1 MSRVYEELLD
11 RMRQVATLNSVAN
24 LLSWDQETMMPQK
37 AGDFRAEAL
46 ATIGRLAH
54 ERATDPRIGEL
65 LSECEAD
72 AALVTAPD
80 VAANLREMRRDYD
93 RAVKL
98 PSDLVAEMSEVS
110 SRALEAWKAARAASD
125 FAAFRPWLERQIGL
139 ARRKAACYGTPPGGE
154 AYDALLDEYEP
165 GTTAATLERVFR
177 PLRDELTPLLAAIA
191 EAAASR
197 PDESVRALPVPLE
210 RQRELNAVILGRI
223 GFDTAAGRLDLST
236 HPFSTGIAPYD
247 TRITTRYK
255 ETDFADALNSTLH
268 EAGHAMY
275 EQGVP
280 AAERWG
286 EPLGEPLGLGV
297 HESQSRLWENH
308 VGRSLAFWR
317 FALPIAREVVG
328 PVLDRYSPED
338 LYRAVNVVRPGLIRV
353 ESDEATYNLHVM
365 LRFDLER
372 ALVRGDLAVHDLPG
386 AWNDRVRRDLGLEV
400 PDDARGCLQDIHW
413 SMGAI
418 GYFPTYTLGT
428 LYAAQLWE
436 AIGKAI
442 PDVEAEIARGEFAPL
457 LGWLRVHVHAHGR
470 RYPASELC
478 ERLTGA
484 ALGHAPLLRHL
495 RSKLGSIYQETLSEP
510 GIRGQDARPIRG

>member
-1 MSRVYEELLD
+1 MSEVYTELLD

-24 LLSWDQETMMPQK
+24 LLSWDQETMMPPK
-37 AGDFRAEAL
+37 AGEFRAEAL
-46 ATIGRLAH
+46 AAIGRLAH
-54 ERATDPRIGEL
+54 QQATDPRVGEL
-65 LSECEAD
+65 LSQCEAD
-72 AALVTAPD
+72 ATLVARPD
-80 VAANLREMRRDYD
+80 AAANVREIRRDYE

-110 SRALEAWKAARAASD
+110 SRALEAWKAARTASD
-125 FAAFRPWLERQIGL
+125 FAAFRPWLERQVDL

-165 GTTAATLERVFR
+165 GTTAAMLERVFG
-177 PLRDELTPLLAAIA
+177 PLRDELAPLLAEIA
-191 EAAASR
+191 VAQERS
-197 PDESVRALPVPLE
+197 PDESVRALSVPLD
-210 RQRELNAVILGRI
+210 RQRALNGAILGRI

-236 HPFSTGIAPYD
+236 HPFSTGIAPHD

-255 ETDFADALNSTLH
+255 ETDFAEALNSTLH
-268 EAGHAMY
+268 EAGHALY

-317 FALPIAREVVG
+317 FVLPIAREAIG
-328 PVLDRYSPED
+328 HTLDRYSAED

-365 LRFDLER
+365 VRFDLER
-372 ALVRGDLAVHDLPG
+372 ALVRGDLAVRDLPG
-386 AWNDRVRRDLGLEV
+386 AWNDRVARDLGLVV

-436 AIGKAI
+436 AIRRAI
-442 PDVEAEIARGEFAPL
+442 PDVEESIARGEFAPL
-457 LGWLRVHVHAHGR
+457 LGWLRAQVHAHGR
-470 RYPASELC
+470 RYPAGELC

-495 RSKLGSIYQETLSEP
+495 RTKLGTIYGLD
-510 GIRGQDARPIRG
+510 GR

>member
-1 MSRVYEELLD
+1 MSQTYSELLE

-24 LLSWDQETMMPQK
+24 LLSWDQETMMPPK
-37 AGDFRAEAL
+37 AGGFRADAL
-46 ATIGRLAH
+46 ASVGRLAH
-54 ERATDPRIGEL
+54 EHATDPRVGEL
-65 LSECEAD
+65 IAACEAD
-72 AALVTAPD
+72 RALLEAPD
-80 VAANLREMRRDYD
+80 VRANLREMRRDYD
-93 RAVKL
+93 RAIKL
-98 PSDLVAEMSEVS
+98 PADLVAEMSEVS
-110 SRALEAWKAARAASD
+110 SRALEVWKAARAASD
-125 FAAFRPWLERQIGL
+125 FSAFRPWLERQIEL
-139 ARRKAACYGTPPGGE
+139 ARRKAACYGVPPGGE

-165 GTTAATLERVFR
+165 GTTATALEGVFG
-177 PLRDELTPLLAAIA
+177 PLRAELTPLLRAIA
-191 EAAASR
+191 AAR
-197 PDESVRALPVPLE
+197 PPDESVRALAVPLE
-210 RQRELNAVILGRI
+210 RQRAINAAVLERI
-223 GFDTAAGRLDLST
+223 GFDSAAGRLDVST
-236 HPFSTGIAPYD
+236 HPFSTGIAPFD

-268 EAGHAMY
+268 EAGHALY

-280 AAERWG
+280 AATHWG

-317 FALPIAREVVG
+317 FVRPIARQMIGAE
-328 PVLDRYSPED
+328 LERFTAEE
-338 LYRAVNVVRPGLIRV
+338 LYRAANVVRRGFIRV

-372 ALVRGDLAVHDLPG
+372 AMLAGDLQVADLPA
-386 AWNDRVRRDLGLEV
+386 AWNERIRRDLGVIV

-436 AIGKAI
+436 AIGRALPDLEAAI
-442 PDVEAEIARGEFAPL
+442 ERGEFVTL
-457 LGWLRVHVHAHGR
+457 LSWLRENVHGHGR

-478 ERLTGA
+478 LRLTGA
-484 ALGHAPLLRHL
+484 PLGYGPLLRHL
-495 RSKLGSIYQETLSEP
+495 RSKLGAIYGLAD
-510 GIRGQDARPIRG
+510 R

>member
-1 MSRVYEELLD
+1 MSESYVELLE

-24 LLSWDQETMMPQK
+24 LLSWDQETMMPPK
-37 AGDFRAEAL
+37 AGEFRAEAL
-46 ATIGRLAH
+46 ASVGRLAH
-54 ERATDPRIGEL
+54 EHATDPRVGEL
-65 LSECEAD
+65 LAACEAD
-72 AALVTAPD
+72 RTLGSRPETR
-80 VAANLREMRRDYD
+80 ANLREMRRDYD
-93 RAVKL
+93 RAIKL

-110 SRALEAWKAARAASD
+110 SRALEVWKTARAASD
-125 FAAFRPWLERQIGL
+125 FPAFRPWLERQVDL
-139 ARRKAACYGTPPGGE
+139 ARRKAACYGVPAGGE

-165 GTTAATLERVFR
+165 GTTAVALEGVFG
-177 PLRDELTPLLAAIA
+177 PLRAELTPLLAEVATA
-191 EAAASR
+191 R
-197 PDESVRALPVPLE
+197 PPDESVRALAVPLD
-210 RQRELNAVILGRI
+210 RQRAVNAAVLERI
-223 GFDTAAGRLDLST
+223 GFDAAAGRLDVST
-236 HPFSTGIAPYD
+236 HPFSTGIAPFD

-268 EAGHAMY
+268 EAGHALY

-280 AAERWG
+280 AAAHWG

-317 FALPIAREVVG
+317 FVRPIARAIVG
-328 PVLDRYSPED
+328 PDLDRFSAED
-338 LYRAVNVVRPGLIRV
+338 LFRAVNVVRSGFIRV

-372 ALVRGDLAVHDLPG
+372 AMLSGDLPVSDLPQ
-386 AWNDRVRRDLGLEV
+386 AWNERIRRDLGLAV
-400 PDDARGCLQDIHW
+400 PDDAHGCLQDIHW

-436 AIGKAI
+436 AIGRAI
-442 PDVEAEIARGEFAPL
+442 PDIEATIERGEFGTL
-457 LGWLRVHVHAHGR
+457 LGWLRDNVHSHGR

-478 ERLTGA
+478 LRLTGA
-484 ALGHAPLLRHL
+484 PLGHAPLLRHL
-495 RSKLGSIYQETLSEP
+495 RAKLGAIYGLAS
-510 GIRGQDARPIRG
+510 R